1 MPNAAKERNTPQDGH
16 DSATQAP
23 ENREH
28 VTSTAQPE
36 HVTLKPGGPHG
47 APADVGMSGLDPDL
61 VPSLASD
68 LDLTDYG
75 DNPAAERKDS
85 GRE

>member
-1 MPNAAKERNTPQDGH
+1 MANPANEHNKSQGGY
-16 DSATQAP
+16 SATQAP

-36 HVTLKPGGPHG
+36 QITLKPGGPHG
-47 APADVGMSGLDPDL
+47 APFDVGMSGLDPDA
-61 VPSLASD
+61 VPSHGST
-68 LDLTDYG
+68 LDLTDHG
-75 DNPAAERKDS
+75 DNPAADRKHA